1 MNFGYVIVFIFLN
14 IVVLQAQDSSSVIDD
29 TYADQVFI
37 DNSNQFVE
45 GEGVRMGKKR
55 PENYD
60 VVPVVEVEIP
70 NQDIVDDMRSNTVET
85 YIKLIEDPDTDL
97 ETKAFLK
104 QKLSKIQSLEN
115 NQGLGKKKKKSY
127 GMSFS
132 DLAKATKKQR
142 VGGKSSSF
150 QFSFSDL
157 AQSTR
162 SKSEKVPSKNKANNK
177 NKIKL
182 PSK

>member
-45 GEGVRMGKKR
+45 GEGVRMAKKR

-70 NQDIVDDMRSNTVET
+70 NQDIVDDMRS
-85 YIKLIEDPDTDL
+85 IL
-97 ETKAFLK
+97 
-104 QKLSKIQSLEN
+104 
-115 NQGLGKKKKKSY
+115 
-127 GMSFS
+127 
-132 DLAKATKKQR
+132 
-142 VGGKSSSF
+142 
-150 QFSFSDL
+150 
-157 AQSTR
+157 
-162 SKSEKVPSKNKANNK
+162 
-177 NKIKL
+177 
-182 PSK
+182 